1 LIPVCPCGSGSD
13 FDACCSPYIE
23 GHAAPTAEA
32 LMRSRYSAY
41 TLDNQAYLIK
51 TLAPESREE
60 EEQETEQVSD
70 TNMKWL
76 GLEIRSTSKGCV
88 EDETGIVEFVAKYK
102 VGDKLGIHHER
113 SNFQREDGCWV
124 CIGGEIN
131 PKQEQRIVNKV
142 GRNVSCPCGSGKKFK
157 KCCGA

>member
-41 TLDNQAYLIK
+41 TLDNQAYLMK

>member
-23 GHAAPTAEA
+23 GHAAPTAQA

-41 TLDNQAYLIK
+41 TLDNQAYLMK

-113 SNFQREDGCWV
+113 SNFRREDGCWV

>member
-1 LIPVCPCGSGSD
+1 MIPVCPCGSGSD

-113 SNFQREDGCWV
+113 SNFRREDGCWV

-157 KCCGA
+157 KCCVA

>member
-41 TLDNQAYLIK
+41 TLDNQAYLMK

-113 SNFQREDGCWV
+113 SNFRREDGCWV

-157 KCCGA
+157 KCCVA